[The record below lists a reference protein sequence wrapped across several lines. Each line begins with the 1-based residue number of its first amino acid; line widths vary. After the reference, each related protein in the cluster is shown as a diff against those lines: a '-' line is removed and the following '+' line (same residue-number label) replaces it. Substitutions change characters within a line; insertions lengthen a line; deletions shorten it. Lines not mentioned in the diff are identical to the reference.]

1 MWVRCDLFRRT
12 VSNPVSAAGRGRSNY
27 LKDLMRN
34 KAVAAVM
41 SLLMVA
47 LLVGGCKSSATSSS
61 SAAQTSASSLA
72 AGASATTGSSTA
84 DCPSSNTTNFA
95 KTKFVL
101 HAGLAFGAFH
111 RYLYKPFQAGTYKS
125 GAHGRILAFVKA
137 GLAALYIKREVRL
150 AYGDVTANPTLCKVI
165 AAPLRSVGDDISAA
179 VTKLKGGDPSGIT
192 AIQSTVTSVESSSSA
207 NGDAVQEDANAPL
220 K

>member
-1 MWVRCDLFRRT
+1 
-12 VSNPVSAAGRGRSNY
+12 
-27 LKDLMRN
+27 MRN
-34 KAVAAVM
+34 RAVAAVM
-41 SLLMVA
+41 SLFLVTLVA
-47 LLVGGCKSSATSSS
+47 TGCKSSATSTPSSTSAAAQGTPS
-61 SAAQTSASSLA
+61 SAAASTPGTTAAAAQCPTSNS
-72 AGASATTGSSTA
+72 TG
-84 DCPSSNTTNFA
+84 FA

-111 RYLYKPFQAGTYKS
+111 RYLYKPLQAGTYKS
-125 GAHGRILAFVKA
+125 GAHGRIRAFLKA

-150 AYGDVTANPTLCKVI
+150 AYSDVTANPTLCKAI

-179 VTKLKGGDPSGIT
+179 LTKLKGGDPSGIT

-207 NGDAVQEDANAPL
+207 NGDTVQEDPNAPL

>member
-1 MWVRCDLFRRT
+1 MSNL
-12 VSNPVSAAGRGRSNY
+12 VSVAGHGPSNY
-27 LKDLMRN
+27 VKVLMRN
-34 KAVAAVM
+34 RAVAAVM
-41 SLLMVA
+41 SLF
-47 LLVGGCKSSATSSS
+47 LVVFLATGCKSSTTSTSSS
-61 SAAQTSASSLA
+61 TAAAQGTSSTGITSASGMTTTA
-72 AGASATTGSSTA
+72 AQ
-84 DCPSSNTTNFA
+84 CPSSNSTGFA

-111 RYLYKPFQAGTYKS
+111 RYLYKPLQAGTYKS
-125 GAHGRILAFVKA
+125 GAHGRIRAFLKA

-150 AYGDVTANPTLCKVI
+150 AYGDVTANPTLCKAI

-207 NGDAVQEDANAPL
+207 NGDTVQEDPNAPL

>member
-1 MWVRCDLFRRT
+1 
-12 VSNPVSAAGRGRSNY
+12 
-27 LKDLMRN
+27 MRN
-34 KAVAAVM
+34 RAVAAVM
-41 SLLMVA
+41 SLFLVTLVA
-47 LLVGGCKSSATSSS
+47 TGCKSSTTSTPSSTSAAAQGTSSS
-61 SAAQTSASSLA
+61 ATASTPGTTAAAAQCPTSNS
-72 AGASATTGSSTA
+72 TG
-84 DCPSSNTTNFA
+84 FA

-111 RYLYKPFQAGTYKS
+111 RYLYKPLQAGTYKS
-125 GAHGRILAFVKA
+125 GAHGRIRAFITA

-150 AYGDVTANPTLCKVI
+150 AYGDVTANPTLCKAI

-207 NGDAVQEDANAPL
+207 NGDAVQEDPNAPL